1 MKKYIYLLLILFVAS
16 LNFNLILRPL
26 NLVTGGTGGLAIIL
40 EFFLRLS
47 PSLII
52 LIINVSMLIVSF
64 IFLSKKSTI
73 GTIIATF
80 IYPLLV
86 KLTSFINLNLNIP
99 TIILVIISGVVCGMT
114 CGYIYKLG
122 FTSGGINVISLVL
135 NKKYN
140 TNIAKCNF
148 IINTIIIIIGCINF
162 GIVKC
167 IYSVLVVIINSYIIN
182 KILKK
187 PAN

>member
-1 MKKYIYLLLILFVAS
+1 MKKYIYLVIILFISA
-16 LNFNLILRPL
+16 LNFNIVLKPL
-26 NLVTGGTGGLAIIL
+26 NLVTGGTNGLAIIFNYL
-40 EFFLRLS
+40 LKIS

-52 LIINVSMLIVSF
+52 LVIDILMLIISF
-64 IFLSKKSTI
+64 IFLSKKSTL

-80 IYPLLV
+80 LYPLFI
-86 KLTSFINLNLNIP
+86 KLTSLINISINIP
-99 TIILVIISGVVCGMT
+99 TILLVIISGVVCGFT

-148 IINTIIIIIGCINF
+148 IINLFIILVGGFNF
-162 GIVKC
+162 GVVKLL
-167 IYSVLVVIINSYIIN
+167 YSVLIVIINSYIIN
-182 KILKK
+182 KVL
-187 PAN
+187 